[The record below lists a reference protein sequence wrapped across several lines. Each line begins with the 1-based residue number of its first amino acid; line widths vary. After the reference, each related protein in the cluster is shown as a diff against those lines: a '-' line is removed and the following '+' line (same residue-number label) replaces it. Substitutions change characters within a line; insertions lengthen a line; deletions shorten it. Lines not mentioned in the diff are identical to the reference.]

1 MAGAAK
7 QGRTAGPDGAG
18 GGDGHR
24 ARLRER
30 FLAGGPAAL
39 ADYELLELLLQF
51 AVSRKDTK
59 PTARELLRRCGTLA
73 GVFLQPRGE
82 TAAIPGLGPSSR
94 LLLALVRAVMTRAL
108 AVELQSGC
116 RISAPEDVADFV
128 RLELGPQPRE
138 CVLAIF
144 LNAGNELVHHDRL
157 AEGTV
162 NQAPVYPREVARL
175 ALLHGATGVI
185 LAHNHPGG
193 QCVPSR
199 DDPELTRTLGDVL
212 AKLDVRLLDHL
223 IVTPAA
229 VYSITA
235 GREVRGG
242 ASGGE
247 AGSVPTVSAPRVGK
261 CHDKK
266 SYE

>member
-1 MAGAAK
+1 MAAAAK
-7 QGRTAGPDGAG
+7 QGGTAKTRGS
-18 GGDGHR
+18 GDGHR
-24 ARLRER
+24 TRLRER
-30 FLAGGPAAL
+30 FLAGGPGAL

-51 AVSRKDTK
+51 AVPRKDTK
-59 PTARELLRRCGTLA
+59 PTARELLRRRGTLA

-82 TAAIPGLGPSSR
+82 TTDIPGLGPASR

-193 QCVPSR
+193 QCAPSR
-199 DDPELTRTLGDVL
+199 DDLELTRTLGDAL

-223 IVTPAA
+223 IVTSGA

-235 GREVRGG
+235 GREIHGG
-242 ASGGE
+242 AGRPD
-247 AGSVPTVSAPRVGK
+247 AAAVPAVP
-261 CHDKK
+261 
-266 SYE
+266 

>member
-7 QGRTAGPDGAG
+7 PGRAAEPAVTG
-18 GGDGHR
+18 GRDGHR
-24 ARLRER
+24 VRLRER

-51 AVSRKDTK
+51 AVPRKDTK

-73 GVFLQPRGE
+73 GVFLQPRSG
-82 TAAIPGLGPSSR
+82 TADIAGLGPSSR

-144 LNAGNELVHHDRL
+144 LNAGNELVHLDRL

-199 DDPELTRTLGDVL
+199 DDLDLTRTLGDAL
-212 AKLDVRLLDHL
+212 AKLDVHLLDHL
-223 IVTPAA
+223 IVTPAG

-242 ASGGE
+242 ASRRDAE
-247 AGSVPTVSAPRVGK
+247 HVPTISATAGPEMSR
-261 CHDKK
+261 
-266 SYE
+266 

>member
-7 QGRTAGPDGAG
+7 QGGAARSRG
-18 GGDGHR
+18 SGDGHR
-24 ARLRER
+24 TRLRER
-30 FLAGGPAAL
+30 FLAGGPGAL

-51 AVSRKDTK
+51 AVPRKDTK
-59 PTARELLRRCGTLA
+59 PTARELLRRRGTLA

-82 TAAIPGLGPSSR
+82 TTDIPGLGPASR

-193 QCVPSR
+193 QCAPSR
-199 DDPELTRTLGDVL
+199 DDLELTRTLGDAL

-223 IVTPAA
+223 IVTSGA

-235 GREVRGG
+235 GREIHGG
-242 ASGGE
+242 AGRPD
-247 AGSVPTVSAPRVGK
+247 AAAVPAVP
-261 CHDKK
+261 
-266 SYE
+266 

>member
-7 QGRTAGPDGAG
+7 QGRTAGPTGAG

-24 ARLRER
+24 ARLRAR

-59 PTARELLRRCGTLA
+59 PTARELLRRRGTLA

-82 TAAIPGLGPSSR
+82 TTDIPGLGPASR

-193 QCVPSR
+193 QCAPSR
-199 DDPELTRTLGDVL
+199 DDLELTRTLGDAL

-223 IVTPAA
+223 IVTSGA

-235 GREVRGG
+235 GREIHGG
-242 ASGGE
+242 AGRPD
-247 AGSVPTVSAPRVGK
+247 AAAVPAVP
-261 CHDKK
+261 
-266 SYE
+266 

>member
-7 QGRTAGPDGAG
+7 QGGAARSRG
-18 GGDGHR
+18 SGDGHR
-24 ARLRER
+24 TRLRER
-30 FLAGGPAAL
+30 FLAGGPGAL

-51 AVSRKDTK
+51 AVPRKDTK
-59 PTARELLRRCGTLA
+59 PTARELLRRRGTLA

-82 TAAIPGLGPSSR
+82 TTDIPGLGPASR

-144 LNAGNELVHHDRL
+144 LNAGNELVHHNRL

-193 QCVPSR
+193 QCAPSR
-199 DDPELTRTLGDVL
+199 DDLELTRTLGDAL

-223 IVTPAA
+223 IVTSGA

-235 GREVRGG
+235 GREIHGG
-242 ASGGE
+242 AGRPD
-247 AGSVPTVSAPRVGK
+247 AAAVPAVP
-261 CHDKK
+261 
-266 SYE
+266 

>member
-7 QGRTAGPDGAG
+7 QGGAARSRG
-18 GGDGHR
+18 SGDGHR
-24 ARLRER
+24 TRLRER
-30 FLAGGPAAL
+30 FLAGGPGAL

-51 AVSRKDTK
+51 AVPRKDTK
-59 PTARELLRRCGTLA
+59 PTAWELLRRRGTLA

-82 TAAIPGLGPSSR
+82 TTDIPGLGPASR

-193 QCVPSR
+193 QCAPSR
-199 DDPELTRTLGDVL
+199 DDLELTRTLGDAL
-212 AKLDVRLLDHL
+212 AKLDVRLAGSSHRHL
-223 IVTPAA
+223 GGRVQHHRRPGDSWRRRPADAAA
-229 VYSITA
+229 VPA
-235 GREVRGG
+235 
-242 ASGGE
+242 
-247 AGSVPTVSAPRVGK
+247 VP
-261 CHDKK
+261 
-266 SYE
+266 

>member
-1 MAGAAK
+1 MAAK
-7 QGRTAGPDGAG
+7 SRGS
-18 GGDGHR
+18 GDGHR
-24 ARLRER
+24 TRLRER
-30 FLAGGPAAL
+30 FLAGGPGAL

-51 AVSRKDTK
+51 AVPRKDTK
-59 PTARELLRRCGTLA
+59 PTARELLRRRGTLA

-82 TAAIPGLGPSSR
+82 TTDIPGLGPASR

-193 QCVPSR
+193 QCAPSR
-199 DDPELTRTLGDVL
+199 DDLELTRTLGDAL

-223 IVTPAA
+223 IVTSGA

-235 GREVRGG
+235 GREIHGG
-242 ASGGE
+242 AGRPD
-247 AGSVPTVSAPRVGK
+247 AAAVPAVP
-261 CHDKK
+261 
-266 SYE
+266 